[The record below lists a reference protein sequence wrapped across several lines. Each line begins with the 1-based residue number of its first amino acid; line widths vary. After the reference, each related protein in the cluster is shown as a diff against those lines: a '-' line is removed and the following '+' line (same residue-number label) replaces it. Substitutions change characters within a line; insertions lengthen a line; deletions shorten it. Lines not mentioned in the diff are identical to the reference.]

1 MVKSIMADILT
12 PEEIQALLGA
22 LEKGELLPPLE
33 DKEMF
38 GRFIKEYDFKRPDKF
53 SKDQLR
59 VLQMII
65 EGFARNWGTYL
76 SAKMR
81 SIVHIEVDKIG
92 QLTYEEYLRGL
103 SHPWVIIIY
112 SASPLEGNALF
123 EFSPSLS
130 FTILDKLLGGIGKS
144 YDEIRE
150 LTEIEEAIFSS
161 VVNDGLRY
169 LRQSLKDVVKVNTR
183 IESIESNPQFVQIVP
198 PAEIV
203 LSVTLEMQIDDTSG
217 LLGFCFPFMFLE
229 PISNELK
236 TKSYFSSQ
244 REPDKH
250 KPQILNHLHS
260 VKLSISGKLG
270 SAHLLVREILD
281 LDVGDI
287 IKLDTHVKD
296 SIEIQVSRKSKWQGR
311 AGLSGNFRA
320 VKIEKELDD
329 Y

>member
-1 MVKSIMADILT
+1 MADILT

-22 LEKGELLPPLE
+22 LEKGDLLPPLE

-65 EGFARNWGTYL
+65 EGFARSWGTYL

-81 SIVHIEVDKIG
+81 SLVQIEIDKIG

-103 SHPWVIIIY
+103 SHPWVIIVY
-112 SASPLEGNALF
+112 SAGPLEGNALF
-123 EFSPSLS
+123 EFSPTLT

-144 YDEIRE
+144 YDTVRE

-169 LRQSLKDVVKVNTR
+169 FRQSLKDVIKVNTR

-203 LSVTLEMQIDDTSG
+203 LSVTLEMKIDDKSG
-217 LLGFCFPFMFLE
+217 LLGFCFPFMLLE
-229 PISNELK
+229 PIANELK

-244 REPDKH
+244 REPDKY
-250 KPQILNHLHS
+250 KPQITAHLNS
-260 VKLSISGKLG
+260 VKLPVSGKLG
-270 SAHLLVREILD
+270 SVKLHVRDILD
-281 LDVGDI
+281 LEIGDI
-287 IKLDTHVKD
+287 IKLDTLIKD
-296 SIEIQVSRKSKWQGR
+296 PIEIQVSHKCKWTGR

-320 VKIEKELDD
+320 VKIEKEIDE

>member
-1 MVKSIMADILT
+1 MADIVT

-38 GRFIKEYDFKRPDKF
+38 GRFVKEYDFKRPDKF

-65 EGFARNWGTYL
+65 EGFARSWGTFL
-76 SAKMR
+76 SAKMG
-81 SIVHIEVDKIG
+81 SLVLIEIDKIG

-103 SHPWVIIIY
+103 SHPWVIIIF
-112 SASPLEGNALF
+112 SAGPLQGNALF
-123 EFSPSLS
+123 EFSPTLT
-130 FTILDKLLGGIGKS
+130 FTILDKLLGGYGGT
-144 YDEIRE
+144 YDTVRE

-169 LRQSLKDVVKVNTR
+169 FRQSLKDVIKVNTR

-203 LSVTLEMQIDDTSG
+203 LSVTLEMKIDETSG
-217 LLGFCFPFMFLE
+217 LLGLCFPFMLLE
-229 PISNELK
+229 PIANELK

-244 REPDKH
+244 REPDKY
-250 KPQILNHLHS
+250 KPQILDHLKS
-260 VKLSISGKLG
+260 VKLPVSGKLG
-270 SAHLLVREILD
+270 SVKLVVRDVLD
-281 LDVGDI
+281 LEVGDI
-287 IKLDTHVKD
+287 IKLDTLVKD
-296 SIEIQVSRKSKWQGR
+296 PIDIQVKRKTKWSGR

-320 VKIEKELDD
+320 VKIEKEFDD
-329 Y
+329 F